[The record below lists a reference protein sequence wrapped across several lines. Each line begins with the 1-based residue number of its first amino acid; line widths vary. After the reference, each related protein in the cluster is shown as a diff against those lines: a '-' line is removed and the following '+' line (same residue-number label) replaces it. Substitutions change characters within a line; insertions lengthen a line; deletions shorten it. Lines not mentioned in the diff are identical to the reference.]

1 MDAFVKG
8 PVNRTSKIG
17 VICKEQETA
26 IVEEFFEFFKT
37 PWEFHVPGRSYDVV
51 MCTRPEITNVAAR
64 LLVVYSSQNTVNEKE
79 AGAGLDSQP
88 HGRLLEQNG
97 VRVPIYGN
105 ILAFDEIAAPL
116 LCLEESNRAVAF
128 QTAAHDL
135 SIVRVR
141 YDLFHELEFLLCTG
155 QPPVNAGIPT
165 LEIHISMLRDWI
177 LAARKSQLRE
187 FETRAGLDS
196 PASIIR
202 SATATNAELLL
213 LKGKLGTIA
222 PGAYADLLIV
232 DGDPLADVH
241 VMTDPQKNLKVI
253 ILLHAVYLRICKDF
267 WFEDFERFLR
277 LERDLKATFFFI
289 PFKNRP
295 GDKVQRRHAERRAA
309 AYDVNEERA
318 LLQNLMHMG
327 HEVAVHGIDAWHS
340 VEKGHQEH
348 RRLAE
353 ATQRANLG
361 VRIHW
366 LCFDDSSPQILD
378 EAGFQYDST
387 VGYNETVGY
396 KAGTMQVF
404 RPKGTKSLLEL
415 PLHIQDGALFYPRNL
430 SLTESQA
437 WRLCEGLV
445 RNASTYGGVLT
456 VLWHTRSLAPE
467 RLWGHF
473 YVRLLEA
480 LKVRQPWFGTA
491 GQVVEWFRKRRA
503 LSFRDAD
510 VSERHVRVVVE
521 YDGSGDRN
529 PNLMLRVHLPQPH
542 AASRSAR
549 TFVDI
554 PWTGQSV
561 IDIPL
566 GAREGERAL
575 ESCHAGN

>member
-1 MDAFVKG
+1 MDAFVKE

-135 SIVRVR
+135 SIVRVG
-141 YDLFHELEFLLCTG
+141 YDLFHEVEFLLCTG

-177 LAARKSQLRE
+177 LAAGIPVVEVPAVPQGHEFIVCLTHDVDFMRIRDHKFDHTMWGFLRRASVGSLLDLVKRK
-187 FETRAGLDS
+187 
-196 PASIIR
+196 R
-202 SATATNAELLL
+202 SWIDCL
-213 LKGKLGTIA
+213 
-222 PGAYADLLIV
+222 
-232 DGDPLADVH
+232 
-241 VMTDPQKNLKVI
+241 KNLKAI
-253 ILLHAVYLRICKDF
+253 FLLPAVYLRICKDF

-295 GDKVQRRHAERRAA
+295 GDKVQRRHPERRAA
-309 AYDVNEERA
+309 AYDVDEERA

-340 VEKGHQEH
+340 VEKGRQEH

-480 LKVRQPWFGTA
+480 LKVRRPWFGTA

-521 YDGSGDRN
+521 YDGSGDGN
-529 PNLMLRVHLPQPH
+529 PDLMLRVHEPKLH
-542 AASRSAR
+542 AASGSAR